1 MKQLEQSKDELMKKN
16 IEVEEL
22 LKRVMRDQSN
32 PGEGILRQSPQL
44 TESLIQLL
52 IQLVLHRK

>member
-1 MKQLEQSKDELMKKN
+1 MAYKESEEVRQLEQSKEELMKKN

-32 PGEGILRQSPQL
+32 PGEGILR
-44 TESLIQLL
+44 
-52 IQLVLHRK
+52 